1 MARVY
6 PRTRAHTYTYTI
18 IKRQCLSVVWG
29 SIPILWWE
37 LSSTRLYE
45 NISIV
50 FNLKGLRPIHVRVI
64 IYAGL
69 SHHFFVKP
77 FMVVYKHWSLKMQ
90 IETSYLY
97 FKIIYI
103 TLWFLREQGFKQNL
117 DILDVNLGVS
127 LFPVWCAQWNPF
139 CLWFYLVICWLLG
152 LQKVL
157 SSG

>member
-18 IKRQCLSVVWG
+18 IKKHCLSVVWG

-127 LFPVWCAQWNPF
+127 LFPVCCAQWNPS

>member
-37 LSSTRLYE
+37 LSSARLYE

-103 TLWFLREQGFKQNL
+103 L
-117 DILDVNLGVS
+117 
-127 LFPVWCAQWNPF
+127 PF
-139 CLWFYLVICWLLG
+139 DFWG
-152 LQKVL
+152 SKVL
-157 SSG
+157 NRILTFLTWTWECHYFQCAAPSETHSVCDFIW